1 MTCCALLLWELHNM
15 SRTDLPFDLMDADT
29 ALETNSDISVL
40 DRVKPAFVA
49 NLLLFTIAAFVGIAI
64 LWAIF
69 AELDQVTRGNGKVI
83 PASNLQIV
91 QNLEGGIVQ
100 EILAVQGAR
109 VKKGDVLLRM
119 DATQFNADFA
129 RGRQGYNAL
138 VAKITRLQTEVSGGG
153 LIFPAG
159 LYKAS
164 PDIVAAESALYQA
177 RISELNA
184 GITIS
189 GSRLNQARQALS
201 EAQVN
206 AQTAAEARRMAKD
219 EIAMIAPLVEKGIEP
234 RIELLRVQGRAA
246 QADGAAAAAGLAA
259 KQAAAAVTTA
269 QGELAQIR
277 GTYRSRAQEELAAA
291 KAELGATGQSLP
303 ALQDRVTRTDVLAPI
318 SGTVNRVL
326 VATVGGV
333 VKPGEPLVE
342 IVPKD
347 DALLVEAQI
356 SPADIGFLRAGQP
369 ALVKLTAFDFGT
381 YGGLAG
387 KVEYIS
393 PDAVKDDRT
402 GETFYTIRVRT
413 AQSFMETKAGRE
425 PITAGMVAEVD
436 VLNGKRSVMDYI
448 LSPIKKVSG
457 RALRE

>member
-1 MTCCALLLWELHNM
+1 M

-29 ALETNSDISVL
+29 AHETNSDVSVL
-40 DRVKPAFVA
+40 DRVKPAFAA

-64 LWAIF
+64 LWATF

-100 EILAVQGAR
+100 EILAVQGQS

-138 VAKITRLQTEVSGGG
+138 VAKITRLQAEVNGGA
-153 LIFPAG
+153 LIFPGG

-189 GSRLNQARQALS
+189 GSRLNQARQAMS

-206 AQTAAEARRMAKD
+206 AQTASEAKRMAKD

-234 RIELLRVQGRAA
+234 RIELLRVQGRAS
-246 QADGAAAAAGLAA
+246 QADGAAAAAALAA
-259 KQAAAAVTTA
+259 KQASAAVTTA
-269 QGELAQIR
+269 QGELNQIR
-277 GTYRSRAQEELAAA
+277 GTYRSRAQEELAAS

-318 SGTVNRVL
+318 TGTVNRVL

-347 DALLVEAQI
+347 DALLIEAQI
-356 SPADIGFLRAGQP
+356 SPADIGFLRPNQP

-381 YGGLAG
+381 YGGLQG

-393 PDAVKDDRT
+393 PDAVKDERT

-413 AQSFMETKAGRE
+413 TASVIQTKNGPE

-448 LSPIKKVSG
+448 LSPIKKVGG